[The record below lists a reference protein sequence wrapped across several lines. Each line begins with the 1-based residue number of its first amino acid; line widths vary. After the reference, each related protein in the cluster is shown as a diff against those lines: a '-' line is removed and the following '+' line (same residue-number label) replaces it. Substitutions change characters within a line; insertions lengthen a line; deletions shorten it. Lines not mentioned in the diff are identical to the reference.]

1 MSRLRNTVEDVENT
15 TIEPALVSPEKEAG
29 HVQKRARHLKQNH
42 STDEAKMTF
51 AQLMKGSVGK
61 DEKKIGTLQRIQVFG
76 EALQGGLFL
85 VYIEQEPGNDGFHY
99 TLELAVNKQHEF
111 AKKRSILGTAFLVS
125 EPNSDKRVFNKAVT
139 TGKNKGSKFAR
150 KVYVVN
156 KISEDVEIRAK
167 ILEDIVDVSLFC
179 MF

>member
-61 DEKKIGTLQRIQVFG
+61 DEKK
-76 EALQGGLFL
+76 
-85 VYIEQEPGNDGFHY
+85 
-99 TLELAVNKQHEF
+99 LELCKEF
-111 AKKRSILGTAFLVS
+111 KCLAKLCKVVCSLSI
-125 EPNSDKRVFNKAVT
+125 
-139 TGKNKGSKFAR
+139 
-150 KVYVVN
+150 
-156 KISEDVEIRAK
+156 
-167 ILEDIVDVSLFC
+167 
-179 MF
+179 